1 MGLACMA
8 LDARRA
14 LHAIIPLD
22 RARQRE
28 ETRSPVGRPVFKT
41 GKGRQRFLV
50 GSTPTLFRHLLPS
63 TLTVVKFRC
72 TIDRSRGRPISGVR
86 TVSSSRQAG
95 YAYLGLLAFIT
106 LFGLALSAA
115 AVIWSTAT
123 QREREEDLLFVGQ
136 EFRTAIAR
144 YRERNQARADRLP
157 RELADLLKDDT
168 QVPTQR
174 YLRKLYVDPMT
185 GKRDWK
191 LVRAPSG
198 GILGVYSSS
207 NKAPLRKVRFPAGL
221 ADFAEASKYSDWR
234 FIVQDEGADES
245 APGRRPVGGLRLP
258 ESEGGPSSPVQG
270 IPQTQQG
277 QMGSPLQ
284 MAPVPVPAPR
294 PHLSPESSLDEPPPE
309 DMEEGVPEPD
319 LPSDDGND
327 PPLGPGSPD
336 EG

>member
-1 MGLACMA
+1 LLA
-8 LDARRA
+8 
-14 LHAIIPLD
+14 
-22 RARQRE
+22 
-28 ETRSPVGRPVFKT
+28 
-41 GKGRQRFLV
+41 
-50 GSTPTLFRHLLPS
+50 FR
-63 TLTVVKFRC
+63 VIAVKFTCR
-72 TIDRSRGRPISGVR
+72 TDRPRGRPLSGVR
-86 TVSSSRQAG
+86 TISSSRQAG
-95 YAYLGLLAFIT
+95 YAYLGLLAFIA
-106 LFGLALSAA
+106 LLGLALSAA
-115 AVIWSTAT
+115 AVVWSTAT

-309 DMEEGVPEPD
+309 DMEEGLPEPD

-327 PPLGPGSPD
+327 PPPGPGSPD